1 MNIDTKTYHCI
12 PETSGVETWAEAHL
26 LGQFME
32 ARGWEVI
39 MQDTMMTLSDE
50 FADVA
55 ERDWNDGLAWLV
67 QRITVTQAAAEF
79 GHKPDSLRHALQRR
93 AFYGEKSGATW
104 LTTRA
109 AVGGYLHKRDSLR
122 SIHPK
127 HLSTAL

>member
-1 MNIDTKTYHCI
+1 MNIETKTHYCT
-12 PETSGVETWAEAHL
+12 PEISGVETWAEARL

-39 MQDTMMTLSDE
+39 IQDTMMTLSDE

-55 ERDWNDGLAWLV
+55 ERDWNDGLAYLV
-67 QRITVTQAAAEF
+67 QRITVTQAASEF
-79 GHKPDSLRHALQRR
+79 RQKPDSLRHALQRG

-109 AVGGYLHKRDSLR
+109 AVANYLSR
-122 SIHPK
+122 
-127 HLSTAL
+127 